1 VYTTREVPES
11 GIAQGDYVM
20 SQQSDLPQQ
29 PMQKSKKLLQRI
41 GCLGSLGVF
50 SSSMAIAAQ
59 PSPTASIA
67 PSVVVPAESVPDP
80 TPPAFVASPSP
91 SAIAIPER
99 QEPEPPVEVVIE
111 QRNAAPVQSAADPVP
126 PAVASPAPVIAS
138 PAPKAPAYEAPDSVV
153 FSERN
158 SGCQFAVTQ
167 GKTVAEACGTPASPK
182 PIANNDPAGLSK
194 VVSNMISGTVRP
206 KFAPTAATTT
216 PSEAPISVAPVQV
229 GPVSLGSSGVS
240 YTPSTVTPPS
250 AFVQNYYNRT
260 ARPLGL
266 PGNGNVSLMFPI
278 SIPSA
283 ITSLFGWRIHPI
295 SGSARM
301 HTGTDI
307 GADMG
312 TPVLAALSGRVIMAD
327 FFGGY
332 GLSIALEHKDG
343 TQQTLYA
350 HLSEIFVR
358 PGDVINQGTVIGR
371 VGSTG
376 ASTGPHLHFEFRQ
389 QLQDGGWVAQDPGFA
404 LEQALAQLTKSL
416 HVGQAAPKIPQ
427 PAKSNS

>member
-1 VYTTREVPES
+1 
-11 GIAQGDYVM
+11 M

-29 PMQKSKKLLQRI
+29 PMRNTKKLLQRL

-50 SSSMAIAAQ
+50 SSGMAIAQ
-59 PSPTASIA
+59 TPSPTASVA
-67 PSVVVPAESVPDP
+67 PSVVVPAESSPDP
-80 TPPAFVASPSP
+80 TPPAIVISPAPTP
-91 SAIAIPER
+91 SAIALPER
-99 QEPEPPVEVVIE
+99 QEPEPPVQVVI
-111 QRNAAPVQSAADPVP
+111 QQNSAPVQSSPRAVSADPAP
-126 PAVASPAPVIAS
+126 PAAVVASPAPAS
-138 PAPKAPAYEAPDSVV
+138 NGYEAPSAVV
-153 FSERN
+153 FSERK
-158 SGCQFAVTQ
+158 SGCQFAVGQ
-167 GKTVAEACGTPASPK
+167 GQTVAQACAAATVAK
-182 PIANNDPAGLSK
+182 PVAQTQPGLSK
-194 VVSNMISGTVRP
+194 VVSNLISGTVRP
-206 KFAPTAATTT
+206 NFTSSATTT
-216 PSEAPISVAPVQV
+216 PAAAGVSVAPVQV
-229 GPVSLGSSGVS
+229 GPVSFSSSGIGF
-240 YTPSTVTPPS
+240 TPASVTPPS

-266 PGNGNVSLMFPI
+266 PGNGNISLMFPL
-278 SIPSA
+278 SIPTA

-332 GLSIALEHKDG
+332 GLAIALEHKDG

-350 HLSEIFVR
+350 HLSEIFVK

-371 VGSTG
+371 VGSSG

-389 QLQDGGWVAQDPGFA
+389 QVADGGWVAQDAGFA
-404 LEQALAQLTKSL
+404 LESAVAQLTKSL
-416 HVGQAAPKIPQ
+416 QVSQGGQSAPKIPQ

>member
-1 VYTTREVPES
+1 
-11 GIAQGDYVM
+11 M

-29 PMQKSKKLLQRI
+29 PMHKPKKLLQRI

-59 PSPTASIA
+59 PSPTASVA
-67 PSVVVPAESVPDP
+67 PSVVVPAESAPDP
-80 TPPAFVASPSP
+80 TPPAFAVSPSP
-91 SAIAIPER
+91 SAIAVPER

-111 QRNAAPVQSAADPVP
+111 QRNSPAPVQSAIDPVP
-126 PAVASPAPVIAS
+126 PGDEIEAAAPVIAS

-167 GKTVAEACGTPASPK
+167 GKTVAEACGTPALPK
-182 PIANNDPAGLSK
+182 PIANDNPAGLSK
-194 VVSNMISGTVRP
+194 VVSTMISSTVRP
-206 KFAPTAATTT
+206 KFAPTAPPPT
-216 PSEAPISVAPVQV
+216 APTEVQVSVAPVQV
-229 GPVSLGSSGVS
+229 GPVSLGSSGIS

-283 ITSLFGWRIHPI
+283 ITSMFGWRTHPI
-295 SGSARM
+295 SGSMRM

-358 PGDVINQGTVIGR
+358 PGDVIKQGTVIGR

-389 QLQDGGWVAQDPGFA
+389 QVQDGGWVAQDPGFA

-416 HVGQAAPKIPQ
+416 QVGQAAPKIPQ
-427 PAKSNS
+427 PAKSSS